1 MKATKLTAIIG
12 ITFTLIFL
20 ILGLT
25 SLLSWTAAGS
35 LAGATIGITSIIV
48 TITLALERKEEPK
61 KREKVEQRQPQLR
74 EEQEPIVD
82 ETVLVEDYIS
92 YDLNLN
98 KKEKVY
104 GEIASRGYFNL
115 YFLTPRNLTKF
126 ENDEEFTAEYARE
139 NVSKTKINFTPNKPG
154 LYYCVIENVEDD
166 NINVKALLYMQRS
179 DD

>member
-1 MKATKLTAIIG
+1 MKAKLTAIVG
-12 ITFTLIFL
+12 ILFTIVFL

-25 SLLSWTAAGS
+25 SLLSWTAAGP
-35 LAGATIGITSIIV
+35 LAGASIGITSIIV

-61 KREKVEQRQPQLR
+61 KKEKVEQRQLQLR

-82 ETVLVEDYIS
+82 ETVLVEDHIS

-126 ENDEEFTAEYARE
+126 ENNEEFTAEYARE

-154 LYYCVIENVEDD
+154 LYHCVIENTEDD
-166 NINVKALLYMQRS
+166 SINVKAILHIQRS
-179 DD
+179 GN